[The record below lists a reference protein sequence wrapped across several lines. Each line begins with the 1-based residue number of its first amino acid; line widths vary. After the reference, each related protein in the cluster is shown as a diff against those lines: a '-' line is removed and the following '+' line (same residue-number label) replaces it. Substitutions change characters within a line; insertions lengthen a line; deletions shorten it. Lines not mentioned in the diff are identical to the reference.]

1 MIRLTSKILNDF
13 TLNHLNEV
21 QQSISDEA
29 AFENRVKKAA
39 SKWDGKNSG
48 AGKNAFEEIKKLLI
62 EMCIGIE
69 ICVYCEN
76 NEATDIEHIFPKKI
90 YPDKAFSWE
99 NYVLAC
105 KTCNTTYKS
114 DNFKIF
120 NPQNSTVEFD
130 VKPPR
135 KTYLQPPNDDAL
147 FINQR
152 IEDPMD
158 FLELDLVNQK
168 FIFIEKFPAG
178 SREFLKAQYTKELLR
193 LNKRATLVKA
203 RKNATKFFRDR
214 LGRYVKANK
223 ALSFSDLKEAI
234 DEDFG
239 WVDETLPLNSEK
251 ERIKEEIKDD
261 ILSYPHITVWRE
273 LIRQR
278 DKLPKIN
285 QLLNDAPE
293 VLNW

>member
-1 MIRLTSKILNDF
+1 MIRLTSKILEDS
-13 TLNHLNEV
+13 TLNHIAEV
-21 QQSISDEA
+21 QKTISNETGFADM
-29 AFENRVKKAA
+29 VKKAVA
-39 SKWDGKNSG
+39 KWDSKNSG
-48 AGKNAFEEIKKLLI
+48 TGKNAFEEIKTLLI

-90 YPDKAFSWE
+90 YPDKAFSWG

-105 KTCNTTYKS
+105 KICNTTYKS
-114 DNFKIF
+114 DNFKVF
-120 NPQNSTVEFD
+120 NPQNSTIEFD

-158 FLELDLVNQK
+158 FLELDLINQK
-168 FIFIEKFPAG
+168 FIFIEKFPEG
-178 SREFLKAQYTKELLR
+178 TREFLKAQYTKELLH

-203 RKNATKFFRDR
+203 RENATKFFRDR
-214 LGRYVKANK
+214 LGRYVTATKATI
-223 ALSFSDLKEAI
+223 FFDLKEAI

-239 WVDETLPLNSEK
+239 WIDENLAFNSEK
-251 ERIKEEIKDD
+251 ERIRKEIKAD
-261 ILSYPHITVWRE
+261 ILTYPHITVWKE

-285 QLLNDAPE
+285 QLLNDAPD